1 MNNQNLYS
9 LLEANSKLAREKK
22 ELIRL
27 IRILN
32 KTITELSVAAELYGE
47 GMAIEADKY
56 KSIPKGFINA
66 MMENRKMVEDVTKM
80 SKQSVATVE
89 KSMVERSGG
98 VDDQLMGNAYFESLI
113 EEMNRLKNN
122 SIKNNYMNQLWFEGY
137 MGADGNWKFKKVNK
151 NPKDINKAF
160 GDDLNKYLTDAI
172 NQMFNQM
179 DNKPDDEPHRDDRDY
194 YLEEPDEG

>member
-1 MNNQNLYS
+1 MNNQNLYT

-47 GMAIEADKY
+47 GMTIEADKY

-113 EEMNRLKNN
+113 DEMNRLKNN

-137 MGADGNWKFKKVNK
+137 MGSDGNWKFKKVNK
-151 NPKDINKAF
+151 NKDINKAF

-179 DNKPDDEPHRDDRDY
+179 DNKPDDEPHHDDRDY
-194 YLEEPDEG
+194 YLDEPDEG